1 MRRCRAGAF
10 GQFPRALG
18 QGLERRVAGKVP
30 DILPEVGEVFADPGE
45 KLQGAAVLEWGF
57 VHGGRQFLCFKTM
70 ETRPGA
76 SASGSFPE
84 RDQPDG
90 AATLGRRYS
99 SGNGLPTG
107 FQMPRRCSR
116 ESDLPADRGPIA
128 RPRPRSTGRNR
139 SRSSELRL
147 QPQRIPDNISSST
160 RRIAARAASNSLP
173 NQRCTPQFPGIPERD
188 AASWPATDK
197 KY

>member
-1 MRRCRAGAF
+1 MSSRTR
-10 GQFPRALG
+10 
-18 QGLERRVAGKVP
+18 ERSFKVRLSWSG
-30 DILPEVGEVFADPGE
+30 DSFM
-45 KLQGAAVLEWGF
+45 
-57 VHGGRQFLCFKTM
+57 GGNFCDSRTM
-70 ETRPGA
+70 KTRPGA
-76 SASGSFPE
+76 GASGSLPE

-90 AATLGRRYS
+90 AVTLGRRYS
-99 SGNGLPTG
+99 PGNGLPTG

-160 RRIAARAASNSLP
+160 RRITARAASNSLP

-188 AASWPATDK
+188 CASLSAMDK